1 MRLLALFLCLWALPV
16 WATQDAWPA
25 LHDVSGVAADDV
37 LNIREAPSASAPII
51 GSFAPDTQNIEV
63 IRPDDHHGWG
73 LVNTGE
79 GSGWVSLRFLIRQA
93 GQWAGAMPPVA
104 HCDGTEPFWSF
115 EVTGEA
121 LSYDAMAGGA
131 RDYRITQSGPAQGR
145 RDSFHMIAEGPQG
158 AAIATLTARACS
170 DGMSDRA
177 YGLAVNFLLQG
188 NDGWQHQTGCC
199 SLSH

>member
-1 MRLLALFLCLWALPV
+1 MRLLAVLLCLWALPAL
-16 WATQDAWPA
+16 ATQEAWPA
-25 LHDVSGVAADDV
+25 LHDVSGVAAHDV
-37 LNIREAPSASAPII
+37 LNIRQAPSASAPII
-51 GSFAPDTQNIEV
+51 GSFEPDAQNIEV

-73 LVNTGE
+73 LINTGE
-79 GSGWVSLRFLIRQA
+79 GGGWVSLRFLTRQP

-158 AAIATLTARACS
+158 AAIAALTARACS

-177 YGLAVNFLLQG
+177 YGLAVDLLLQG

-199 SLSH
+199 SLSR